1 MILASRSP
9 RRKELLSN
17 CGVEFSIFDADVE
30 ELGAG
35 SGIPLEQL
43 PAENALLKARCAAE
57 KFPSE
62 LILGADTMVVCNG
75 GALGKPGSPDESFRM
90 LKMLSGKTHQVIT
103 GVALVWKEKNISEV
117 WSEVSEVRF
126 KTLSDELIAQYT
138 AMVNTLD
145 KAGAYAIQEPGD
157 LIIDHFDGELENI
170 IGLPLVRLKLQL
182 RKLLQK

>member
-1 MILASRSP
+1 M
-9 RRKELLSN
+9 
-17 CGVEFSIFDADVE
+17 F
-30 ELGAG
+30 
-35 SGIPLEQL
+35 
-43 PAENALLKARCAAE
+43 
-57 KFPSE
+57 
-62 LILGADTMVVCNG
+62 
-75 GALGKPGSPDESFRM
+75 
-90 LKMLSGKTHQVIT
+90 SGKAHQVIT

-145 KAGAYAIQEPGD
+145 KAGAYAIQEHGD